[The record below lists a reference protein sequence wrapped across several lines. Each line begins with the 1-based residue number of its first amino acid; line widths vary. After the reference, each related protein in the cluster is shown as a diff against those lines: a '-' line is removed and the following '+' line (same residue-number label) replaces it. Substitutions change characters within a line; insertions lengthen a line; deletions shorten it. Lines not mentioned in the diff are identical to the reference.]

1 MSGGKSPGRRSYEA
15 YRAKAGGVSLV
26 SGTELPA
33 WEELH
38 ADIRAA
44 WEAAA
49 TAAVRADLP
58 DDVEYRG

>member
-1 MSGGKSPGRRSYEA
+1 MADAKSPGQRSYEA

-26 SGTELPA
+26 SGTELPG

-44 WEAAA
+44 WEEAAA
-49 TAAVRADLP
+49 AAVRADLP
-58 DDVEYRG
+58 ADVEYRG